1 MNTAASRAPHDPAA
15 RSPQPTRRASDHPNP
30 DNSEMTNSLVQNPEG
45 GAEQPPGKRPRL
57 IAAASQLLHQRGV
70 EKTTL
75 ADIAQAADVPVGN
88 VYYYFKT
95 KDDIIAAVIEAHV
108 QQSKAALAS
117 IDNSHRSPKSR
128 LKALVGEYAQ
138 QREVIALYGCPHGS
152 LCSELDK
159 RPASPGFALAELMR
173 VPIEWAEEQF
183 RALGRRD
190 AHDLAV
196 SLIAA
201 YEGSALL
208 TNTFRDPDILA
219 REARRLN
226 RWIDTL

>member
-1 MNTAASRAPHDPAA
+1 
-15 RSPQPTRRASDHPNP
+15 
-30 DNSEMTNSLVQNPEG
+30 MTNSVERDPD
-45 GAEQPPGKRPRL
+45 APAAPPPGKRQRL
-57 IAAASQLLHQRGV
+57 IAAATQLLYQQGV

-95 KDDIIAAVIEAHV
+95 KDDIVAAVIEAHV
-108 QQSKAALAS
+108 QQSRAALAS
-117 IDNSHRSPKSR
+117 IDSSHRSPKSR
-128 LKALVGEYAQ
+128 LKALLSELVS
-138 QREVIALYGCPHGS
+138 QREVIALYGCPDGS

-159 RPASPGFALAELMR
+159 RPGRPDFALADLMR

-190 AHDLAV
+190 ARDLAV
-196 SLIAA
+196 SLMAS

-219 REARRLN
+219 REARRLE

>member
-1 MNTAASRAPHDPAA
+1 
-15 RSPQPTRRASDHPNP
+15 
-30 DNSEMTNSLVQNPEG
+30 
-45 GAEQPPGKRPRL
+45 
-57 IAAASQLLHQRGV
+57 
-70 EKTTL
+70 
-75 ADIAQAADVPVGN
+75 VGN

-95 KDDIIAAVIEAHV
+95 KDDIIGAVVEAHV
-108 QQSKAALAS
+108 RLAKAALAS
-117 IDNSHRSPKSR
+117 IDSRHRSPKSR
-128 LKALVGEYAQ
+128 LKALVGEYAD
-138 QREVIALYGCPHGS
+138 QREAIARYGCPHGS

-159 RPASPGFALAELMR
+159 RPGSSPDFALAELMR

-190 AHDLAV
+190 AHDRAV

-201 YEGSALL
+201 YEGGALL
-208 TNTFRDPDILA
+208 ANTFRDPDILA

>member
-1 MNTAASRAPHDPAA
+1 
-15 RSPQPTRRASDHPNP
+15 
-30 DNSEMTNSLVQNPEG
+30 MTNSSERSPEG
-45 GAEQPPGKRPRL
+45 TAERRPGKRQRL
-57 IAAASQLLHQRGV
+57 IAAATRLLHQHGV

-75 ADIAQAADVPVGN
+75 ADIAQAADVPPGN

-108 QQSKAALAS
+108 EQARASLAAIAGR
-117 IDNSHRSPKSR
+117 HRSPKSR
-128 LKALVGEYAQ
+128 LKALVGEFAG
-138 QREVIALYGCPHGS
+138 QRDVIALYGCPHGS

-159 RPASPGFALAELMR
+159 RPGSPAFALPELLR

-183 RALGRRD
+183 RALGRSD

-196 SLIAA
+196 SLIAS
-201 YEGSALL
+201 YQGSALL

-226 RWIDTL
+226 RWIDEL

>member
-1 MNTAASRAPHDPAA
+1 
-15 RSPQPTRRASDHPNP
+15 
-30 DNSEMTNSLVQNPEG
+30 MTNSPEQAPG
-45 GAEQPPGKRPRL
+45 DVAEQTPGAAAGRPTGAVARRPAGKRQRL
-57 IAAASQLLHQRGV
+57 IAAASQLLHQHGV

-108 QQSKAALAS
+108 QQSRAALAAIS
-117 IDNSHRSPKSR
+117 SRHRSPKSR
-128 LKALVGEYAQ
+128 LKALVDEFAG
-138 QREVIALYGCPHGS
+138 QREVIARFGCPQGS

-159 RPASPGFALAELMR
+159 RPGRPDFALPELIR

-183 RALGRRD
+183 RALDRPD
-190 AHDLAV
+190 AHDLAL
-196 SLIAA
+196 SLIAS

-219 REARRLN
+219 REARRLS
-226 RWIDTL
+226 RWIDGL

>member
-1 MNTAASRAPHDPAA
+1 
-15 RSPQPTRRASDHPNP
+15 
-30 DNSEMTNSLVQNPEG
+30 MTNSLGRDPEG
-45 GAEQPPGKRPRL
+45 TAGRPAGKRQRL
-57 IAAASQLLHQRGV
+57 IAAASQLLHQQGV
-70 EKTTL
+70 ETTTL
-75 ADIAQAADVPVGN
+75 AGIAQAADVPVGN

-108 QQSKAALAS
+108 QQARAALAS
-117 IDNSHRSPKSR
+117 IDGSHRSPKSR
-128 LKALVGEYAQ
+128 LKALVSQYADQ
-138 QREVIALYGCPHGS
+138 SEVVALYGCPHGS

-159 RPASPGFALAELMR
+159 RPSSPDFALPELMR
-173 VPIEWAEEQF
+173 VPIEWAEGQF

-196 SLIAA
+196 SLVAA

-208 TNTFRDPDILA
+208 ANTFRDPDILA

-226 RWIDTL
+226 RWIDAL

>member
-1 MNTAASRAPHDPAA
+1 
-15 RSPQPTRRASDHPNP
+15 
-30 DNSEMTNSLVQNPEG
+30 MTNSVEQTPE
-45 GAEQPPGKRPRL
+45 AVAKRPGKRQRL
-57 IAAASQLLHQRGV
+57 IAAASQLLHQQGI

-95 KDDIIAAVIEAHV
+95 KDDIVAAVIEARV
-108 QQSKAALAS
+108 QQSRAALDA
-117 IDNSHRSPKSR
+117 IDRTHRSAKSR
-128 LKALVGEYAQ
+128 LKALVAELAG
-138 QREVIALYGCPHGS
+138 QREVIALYGCPNGT

-159 RPASPGFALAELMR
+159 RPGAPDFARVDLMR
-173 VPIEWAEEQF
+173 VPIEWAEQQF
-183 RALGRRD
+183 RALGQPD
-190 AHDLAV
+190 AHDLAI
-196 SLIAA
+196 SLMAS

-219 REARRLN
+219 REARRLS

>member
-1 MNTAASRAPHDPAA
+1 
-15 RSPQPTRRASDHPNP
+15 
-30 DNSEMTNSLVQNPEG
+30 MTNSLAHNPEG
-45 GAEQPPGKRPRL
+45 TAGQPPGKRQRL
-57 IAAASQLLHQRGV
+57 VAAASQLLHQQGV

-108 QQSKAALAS
+108 RQAKAALAS
-117 IDNSHRSPKSR
+117 IDSRHRSPRSR
-128 LKALVGEYAQ
+128 LKALVGEYADQ
-138 QREVIALYGCPHGS
+138 GEVIALYGCPHGS

-159 RPASPGFALAELMR
+159 RPGQPDFALAELMR
-173 VPIEWAEEQF
+173 VPVGWAEGQF

-208 TNTFRDPDILA
+208 ANTFRDPSILA

>member
-1 MNTAASRAPHDPAA
+1 
-15 RSPQPTRRASDHPNP
+15 
-30 DNSEMTNSLVQNPEG
+30 MTNSAERNREAA
-45 GAEQPPGKRPRL
+45 AEQPPGKRQRL
-57 IAAASQLLHQRGV
+57 IAAANQLLYQQGV
-70 EKTTL
+70 ERTTL
-75 ADIAQAADVPVGN
+75 ADIAHAAGVPAGN

-117 IDNSHRSPKSR
+117 IGSTHRSPKSR
-128 LKALVGEYAQ
+128 LKALVGELARQ
-138 QREVIALYGCPHGS
+138 GEVIALYGCPNGS
-152 LCSELDK
+152 LVSELDK
-159 RPASPGFALAELMR
+159 RPGPSDFAVADLMR

-196 SLIAA
+196 SLLAS

-208 TNTFRDPDILA
+208 TNTFRDPGILA
-219 REARRLN
+219 RETRRLN

>member
-1 MNTAASRAPHDPAA
+1 
-15 RSPQPTRRASDHPNP
+15 
-30 DNSEMTNSLVQNPEG
+30 MTNSLERTLD
-45 GAEQPPGKRPRL
+45 GAPEQPRGKGQRL
-57 IAAASQLLHQRGV
+57 IAAASQLLHQQGA

-108 QQSKAALAS
+108 ELAKAALTS
-117 IDNSHRSPKSR
+117 IDTSHSSPKSR
-128 LKALVGEYAQ
+128 LKALVAEYADQ
-138 QREVIALYGCPHGS
+138 SEVIALYGCPHGS

-159 RPASPGFALAELMR
+159 RSGPPDFAVAELMR

-183 RALGRRD
+183 RALGRPD

-208 TNTFRDPDILA
+208 ANTFRDPDILV

-226 RWIDTL
+226 RWINTL

>member
-1 MNTAASRAPHDPAA
+1 
-15 RSPQPTRRASDHPNP
+15 
-30 DNSEMTNSLVQNPEG
+30 MTNSVERNPE
-45 GAEQPPGKRPRL
+45 AATEQPPGKRQRL
-57 IAAASQLLHQRGV
+57 IAAANQLLYQQGV

-75 ADIAQAADVPVGN
+75 ADIAQAADVPAGN

-95 KDDIIAAVIEAHV
+95 KDDIIAAVIQAHV
-108 QQSKAALAS
+108 QQSKAALAL
-117 IDNSHRSPKSR
+117 IDSTHRSPKSR
-128 LKALVGEYAQ
+128 LKALLRELVCQG
-138 QREVIALYGCPHGS
+138 EVIALYGCPNGS
-152 LCSELDK
+152 LVSELDK
-159 RPASPGFALAELMR
+159 RPGPPDFALADLMR
-173 VPIEWAEEQF
+173 VPIEWAEQQF

-196 SLIAA
+196 SLLAS

-208 TNTFRDPDILA
+208 TNTFRDPDILT

>member
-1 MNTAASRAPHDPAA
+1 
-15 RSPQPTRRASDHPNP
+15 
-30 DNSEMTNSLVQNPEG
+30 MTNSFARHLEG
-45 GAEQPPGKRPRL
+45 AAEQRPGKRQRL
-57 IAAASQLLHQRGV
+57 VAAAGQLLHRQGV

-95 KDDIIAAVIEAHV
+95 KDDIIAAVIEARV
-108 QQSKAALAS
+108 QQAKAALAS
-117 IDNSHRSPKSR
+117 IDSSHRSPKSR
-128 LKALVGEYAQ
+128 LKTLVSEYADQ
-138 QREVIALYGCPHGS
+138 SDAIALYGCPHGS

-159 RPASPGFALAELMR
+159 RPASPDFALAELMR
-173 VPIEWAEEQF
+173 VPIGWAEEQF

-196 SLIAA
+196 SLISA
-201 YEGSALL
+201 YQGSALL
-208 TNTFRDPDILA
+208 ANTFRDPGILV

-226 RWIDTL
+226 RWIDAL

>member
-1 MNTAASRAPHDPAA
+1 
-15 RSPQPTRRASDHPNP
+15 
-30 DNSEMTNSLVQNPEG
+30 MTNSLERVLEG
-45 GAEQPPGKRPRL
+45 AAEQPPGKRQRL
-57 IAAASQLLHQRGV
+57 ITAASQLLHQHGV
-70 EKTTL
+70 EQTTL
-75 ADIAQAADVPVGN
+75 ADIAQAADVPAGN

-108 QQSKAALAS
+108 HQAKAALAS
-117 IDNSHRSPKSR
+117 IESSHRSPKSR
-128 LKALVGEYAQ
+128 LKALVGEYARQ
-138 QREVIALYGCPHGS
+138 GEVIALYGCPHGS

-159 RPASPGFALAELMR
+159 RPGSPGFALEELMR
-173 VPIEWAEEQF
+173 VPIEWAQEQF

-196 SLIAA
+196 TLIAA
-201 YEGSALL
+201 YQGSALL
-208 TNTFRDPDILA
+208 TNTFRDPHILT

>member
-1 MNTAASRAPHDPAA
+1 
-15 RSPQPTRRASDHPNP
+15 
-30 DNSEMTNSLVQNPEG
+30 MTNSLGRDPEG
-45 GAEQPPGKRPRL
+45 TAGRPAGKRQRL
-57 IAAASQLLHQRGV
+57 IAAASQLLHQQGV
-70 EKTTL
+70 ETTTL
-75 ADIAQAADVPVGN
+75 AGIAQAADVPVGN

-108 QQSKAALAS
+108 QQARAALAS
-117 IDNSHRSPKSR
+117 IDGSHRSPKSR
-128 LKALVGEYAQ
+128 LKALVSQYADQ
-138 QREVIALYGCPHGS
+138 SEVIALYGCPHGS

-159 RPASPGFALAELMR
+159 RPSRPGFALAELMG
-173 VPIEWAEEQF
+173 VPIAWAEEQF

-196 SLIAA
+196 SLVAA

-208 TNTFRDPDILA
+208 ANTFRDPDILA

>member
-1 MNTAASRAPHDPAA
+1 
-15 RSPQPTRRASDHPNP
+15 
-30 DNSEMTNSLVQNPEG
+30 MTNSVERIPE
-45 GAEQPPGKRPRL
+45 AVAQRPGKRQRL
-57 IAAASQLLHQRGV
+57 IAAASQLLHQQGI

-95 KDDIIAAVIEAHV
+95 KDDIVAAVIEARV
-108 QQSKAALAS
+108 QQSRAALEA
-117 IDNSHRSPKSR
+117 IDSSHRSAKSR
-128 LKALVGEYAQ
+128 LKALVGELAGQ
-138 QREVIALYGCPHGS
+138 GEVIALYGCPNGT

-159 RPASPGFALAELMR
+159 RPGTPDFALVDLMR
-173 VPIEWAEEQF
+173 VPIEWAEQQF
-183 RALGRRD
+183 RALGQPD

-196 SLIAA
+196 SLMAS

-208 TNTFRDPDILA
+208 TNTFRDPGILA
-219 REARRLN
+219 REARRLS

>member
-1 MNTAASRAPHDPAA
+1 
-15 RSPQPTRRASDHPNP
+15 
-30 DNSEMTNSLVQNPEG
+30 MTNSLIQDPEG
-45 GAEQPPGKRPRL
+45 TAEKPPGKRQRL
-57 IAAASQLLHQRGV
+57 IAAASRLLYQQGV

-75 ADIAQAADVPVGN
+75 ADIAHAAGVPVGN

-108 QQSKAALAS
+108 EQSRAALAS

-128 LKALVGEYAQ
+128 LKALVAEYAAQ
-138 QREVIALYGCPHGS
+138 SRVIALHGCPHGS

-159 RPASPGFALAELMR
+159 RPGNPDFALAELMR
-173 VPIEWAEEQF
+173 VPIAWAEEQF

-196 SLIAA
+196 SLLAA

-208 TNTFRDPDILA
+208 ANTFRDPDILV

-226 RWIDTL
+226 RWIDAL

>member
-1 MNTAASRAPHDPAA
+1 
-15 RSPQPTRRASDHPNP
+15 
-30 DNSEMTNSLVQNPEG
+30 MTNSLEQDREG
-45 GAEQPPGKRPRL
+45 AAGQRPGKRQRL
-57 IAAASQLLHQRGV
+57 IAAASQLLHQQGV

-108 QQSKAALAS
+108 EQARAALAS
-117 IDNSHRSPKSR
+117 IGSSHRSPKSR
-128 LKALVGEYAQ
+128 LKALVGEYAGQ
-138 QREVIALYGCPHGS
+138 SEVIALYGCPHGS

-159 RPASPGFALAELMR
+159 RPATPDFALAELMR
-173 VPIEWAEEQF
+173 VPVGWAEEQF

-190 AHDLAV
+190 AHDLAI
-196 SLIAA
+196 SLISA

-208 TNTFRDPDILA
+208 ANTFRDPSILV

-226 RWIDTL
+226 RWIDAL

>member
-1 MNTAASRAPHDPAA
+1 
-15 RSPQPTRRASDHPNP
+15 
-30 DNSEMTNSLVQNPEG
+30 MTNSVERNQEAAP
-45 GAEQPPGKRPRL
+45 EQPPGKRQRL
-57 IAAASQLLHQRGV
+57 IAAANQLLYQQGV

-75 ADIAQAADVPVGN
+75 ADIAQAADVPTGN

-108 QQSKAALAS
+108 RQSRAVLAS
-117 IDNSHRSPKSR
+117 IDSSHRSPKSR
-128 LKALVGEYAQ
+128 LKALVGELAGQ
-138 QREVIALYGCPHGS
+138 GDVIALYGCPHGS

-159 RPASPGFALAELMR
+159 RPGRPDFALADLMR

-196 SLIAA
+196 SLLAA

-208 TNTFRDPDILA
+208 TNTFRDPDILT

>member
-1 MNTAASRAPHDPAA
+1 
-15 RSPQPTRRASDHPNP
+15 
-30 DNSEMTNSLVQNPEG
+30 MTNSLERSLEG
-45 GAEQPPGKRPRL
+45 TAEQPPGKRQRL
-57 IAAASQLLHQRGV
+57 IAAASQLLHQQGV

-117 IDNSHRSPKSR
+117 IDSTHRSPKSR
-128 LKALVGEYAQ
+128 LKALVGEYAGQ
-138 QREVIALYGCPHGS
+138 SEVIALYGCPHGS

-159 RPASPGFALAELMR
+159 RPGAPDFALAELMR

-183 RALGRRD
+183 RALGQRN

-208 TNTFRDPDILA
+208 TNTFRDPGILT

-226 RWIDTL
+226 RWIDTLL